1 MLTMRLYVV
10 SLGLVLGLVS
20 GARAGDRLIVT
31 KTGQG
36 IWATRATKADGK
48 VLYVSRDTRQTY
60 SVPVAD
66 LDGVV
71 PTVQRGKL
79 YEPDEIEKYID
90 RIVTLQRKHGR
101 LYRQLNTIL
110 QEWKSL
116 QRPSAALENG
126 ITEIE
131 NSFAG
136 SDKGTR
142 AYQQAILALE
152 MVKYKDLGG
161 IYTEKTDALFARL
174 KDEYVAVNKQRIMD
188 MAATPNLP
196 IDRFVPMRQLA
207 EEIREEA
214 GDADKKIINDLLAT
228 TREAVYTSTC
238 QESFRI
244 FRASKSVDGYLESV
258 RMLKINRDEVAATEA
273 EKTTIDGGLARLRE
287 GLKQTQPSYRLNE
300 KGYPFS
306 QDDAQLLN
314 SMQRYAS
321 RVMFVGQELDEQCL
335 IIPET
340 QPGRSSLRSPIS
352 VPLRLILNRG
362 QRPAQELAV
371 GVKLMGRTQD
381 HFVRLGAIEF
391 KNGHSRVMLDVD
403 LSFLPDDFE
412 LLPNDQGETMMYVY
426 LAALKDPDSE
436 VEEWVPMSQYCSW
449 PIVP

>member
-1 MLTMRLYVV
+1 MLTMRFFVV
-10 SLGLVLGLVS
+10 SLSVVLGLVS
-20 GARAGDRLIVT
+20 SARAGDRLLVT

-36 IWATRATKADGK
+36 IWATRAKKADGK
-48 VLYVSRDTRQTY
+48 VLYVSRDTRQTC
-60 SVPVAD
+60 SVPIAD

-79 YEPDEIEKYID
+79 YTPDAIEKYITQ
-90 RIVTLQRKHGR
+90 IETLQRKHGR

-110 QEWKSL
+110 QEWKAL
-116 QRPSAALENG
+116 QRPSAALENQ

-131 NSFAG
+131 TSFTG

-142 AYQQAILALE
+142 AYQRAVLALE

-161 IYTEKTDALFARL
+161 IYTEKTDALFAHL
-174 KDEYVAVNKQRIMD
+174 KDQYVAINKQRIMD
-188 MAATPNLP
+188 MAAAPNLP
-196 IDRFVPMRQLA
+196 IDSFVPMRQLA
-207 EEIREEA
+207 EAVKEEA
-214 GDADKKIINDLLAT
+214 GDADKEIINDLLAT
-228 TREAVYTSTC
+228 TREAVYRSTC

-258 RMLKINRDEVAATEA
+258 RMLKLNRDEVAATEE

-287 GLKQTQPSYRLNE
+287 GLKKMQSSYRLNE

-306 QDDAQLLN
+306 QDDNALLN
-314 SMQRYAS
+314 SMHRYAS

-335 IIPET
+335 ILPET
-340 QPGRSSLRSPIS
+340 QPGYSSLRSPIS

-362 QRPAQELAV
+362 QRPAQELAI
-371 GVKLMGRTQD
+371 GVKLMGQTND
-381 HFVRLGAIEF
+381 HFVRVGAVEF

-403 LSFLPDDFE
+403 FSFLPDDFE

-426 LAALKDPDSE
+426 MAALKDPDSE
-436 VEEWVPMSQYCSW
+436 VEEWVAMSQYCSW
-449 PIVP
+449 PISP